1 MLNGNEVLINKV
13 ELVEGAPA
21 YKGIPGAVLEK
32 TAAGLLVKTLDS
44 YVRLIEY
51 NSSINIKV
59 GSRLK

>member
-13 ELVEGAPA
+13 EIVDGAPA

-44 YVRLIEY
+44 YVRITEL
-51 NSSINIKV
+51 SSSTKINV
-59 GSRLK
+59 GCRFT